1 MDGICSTHVVMSD
14 AHNILVGEP
23 DRKRT
28 LRRSVH
34 TSDDNIKTD
43 LKEVDFEEVDRTQPV
58 QDRV

>member
-1 MDGICSTHVVMSD
+1 MSD